1 MNANVLTIN
10 PKKSV
15 ALIVS
20 PNSNQKEDLQIL
32 INSSQIPNVQTTKY
46 LGIEIDNDLSFSNHT
61 SILTTKLSR
70 LTGIFWKMKNYL
82 TKDVLLKLYY
92 ALLYPH
98 ITYGIVLW
106 GATPNAQLSRLK
118 TIQNKIIKIIGGGEW
133 RERATPYYLQ
143 LDILKLD
150 DVYKLEVGK
159 LMFHNNKNNLPK
171 PFEGYFT
178 EAGMNHLHQT
188 RASSQKLLKV
198 CRFSKSRY
206 QQSFKYQGVSIWNSI
221 PNNIKQHSFFSFKKK
236 YKKMLIDSYN
246 Q

>member
-1 MNANVLTIN
+1 MGG
-10 PKKSV
+10 PKQQWIQYEASE
-15 ALIVS
+15 ALASGPPFLIHA
-20 PNSNQKEDLQIL
+20 LQG
-32 INSSQIPNVQTTKY
+32 PPPCEFTRK
-46 LGIEIDNDLSFSNHT
+46 
-61 SILTTKLSR
+61 
-70 LTGIFWKMKNYL
+70 IFE
-82 TKDVLLKLYY
+82 LLKTYCSVLSASLTCSVYFHITFISIY
-92 ALLYPH
+92 ALRNQNAQTIFLIEFNYVSY
-98 ITYGIVLW
+98 ISIYALRALW